1 MPFTHYIRLQTEQ
14 LLMGLTFGASAATPA
29 VFLLATLGL
38 LGLAA
43 LGLVQARDKP
53 STWGAR

>member
-1 MPFTHYIRLQTEQ
+1 MTEIEEVR
-14 LLMGLTFGASAATPA
+14 MSGAPVATVARPKGA
-29 VFLLATLGL
+29 VASLLLATLGL